1 MRDQIIKVLEKNKG
15 FNFYQSFEYKDE
27 TLSKGIRIA
36 EKRKF
41 IDIED
46 IKDKKILDLGASTG
60 SESIWALDKGA
71 KSVTSIEKEE
81 IQSSIINDF
90 ILEFKKGNIDVDFK
104 HYKHD
109 LNEGLPEEIK
119 KESFDTVFC
128 FAILQYIKYK
138 KIWEDLKYVKT
149 VYLETGAD
157 AHLSEEYLSSEVFKA
172 EKISIIKENMNGKNY
187 ERAFYKIKRK

>member
-138 KIWEDLKYVKT
+138 KIWEDLKYVKS